1 MQIVELL
8 ATEGLDLLVLDIE
21 HAPFSV
27 EQTDHCIL
35 AARSA
40 GLPVLVRVDGLYPNV
55 IQRALDMGAA
65 GVIVPHIRSAE
76 EARAAIAATR
86 YFGDNRGFSAGQ
98 RAANYGRIET
108 TTYRQWSDTASI
120 VIGQIEDA
128 VAVERIEEIAAVQ
141 GFDALFIGRA
151 DLAISF
157 GVTEAHNAQVEKA
170 VSSISQSCLSA
181 GRSIG
186 VFLPSVSD
194 LPSAAAKGA
203 SLFFIGSDQSLL
215 KTSAKGLVSEFK
227 QYEF

>member
-1 MQIVELL
+1 
-8 ATEGLDLLVLDIE
+8 VLDIE
-21 HAPFSV
+21 HAPLSV

-76 EARAAIAATR
+76 ESRVAIAATR
-86 YFGDNRGFSAGQ
+86 YFGDNRGFSADH

-120 VIGQIEDA
+120 VIVQIEDA
-128 VAVERIEEIAAVQ
+128 VAVERIEEIAAVP
-141 GFDALFIGRA
+141 GFDALFTGRA

-186 VFLPSVSD
+186 VFLLSVSD
-194 LPSAAAKGA
+194 LPSAAAKGT

>member
-1 MQIVELL
+1 
-8 ATEGLDLLVLDIE
+8 LVLDIE

-65 GVIVPHIRSAE
+65 GVIVPHIQSAE
-76 EARAAIAATR
+76 DAHVAIAATR
-86 YFGDNRGFSAGQ
+86 YFGGTRGFSAGH

-108 TTYRQWSDTASI
+108 ANYREWSDASSI
-120 VIGQIEDA
+120 IIGQIEDA
-128 VAVERIEEIAAVQ
+128 VAVGRIDEIAAIS
-141 GFDALFIGRA
+141 GLDALFIGRA

-157 GVTEAHNAQVEKA
+157 GVTEVHNRHVEKA

-186 VFLPSVSD
+186 MFLPSISE
-194 LPSAAAKGA
+194 LPSAVSKGA
-203 SLFFIGSDQSLL
+203 SLFFVGSDQSLL
-215 KTSAKGLVSEFK
+215 KASAKGLVGEFK
-227 QYEF
+227 QCRF

>member
-1 MQIVELL
+1 M
-8 ATEGLDLLVLDIE
+8 VLDIE
-21 HAPFSV
+21 HAPLSV

-76 EARAAIAATR
+76 EARVAIAATR
-86 YFGDNRGFSAGQ
+86 YFGDNRGFSAGH

-120 VIGQIEDA
+120 VIVQIEDA
-128 VAVERIEEIAAVQ
+128 VAVERIEEIAAVP

-186 VFLPSVSD
+186 VFLLSVSD

>member
-1 MQIVELL
+1 M
-8 ATEGLDLLVLDIE
+8 VLDIE
-21 HAPFSV
+21 HAPLSV

-76 EARAAIAATR
+76 ESRVAIAATR
-86 YFGDNRGFSAGQ
+86 YFGDNRGFSADH

-120 VIGQIEDA
+120 VIVQIEDA
-128 VAVERIEEIAAVQ
+128 VAVERIEEIAAVP

-186 VFLPSVSD
+186 VFLLSVSD
-194 LPSAAAKGA
+194 LPSAAAKGT